1 VDAGRDKEGRMEEWM
16 EVDGGREGGRER
28 KREGARE
35 GEKQGGRE
43 GAREGAREG
52 GGERLSLCGGR
63 SAPSPRSD
71 ERVVREQRRS

>member
-1 VDAGRDKEGRMEEWM
+1 VEG
-16 EVDGGREGGRER
+16 GGREGREGEKQVGREGG

-35 GEKQGGRE
+35 GEKQGGSEGVRE
-43 GAREGAREG
+43 GARKG
-52 GGERLSLCGGR
+52 GGVRLSLCGGR